1 MILIY
6 ESNGVAMI
14 VTRNRK
20 DGFINR
26 LYEIKEKKIK
36 IYSKNNK
43 MNILFLINIHE
54 RIFSCKFCILGSYIK
69 IHKVIAHIT

>member
-26 LYEIKEKKIK
+26 LYEIKEKKN
-36 IYSKNNK
+36 KN
-43 MNILFLINIHE
+43 LQ
-54 RIFSCKFCILGSYIK
+54 
-69 IHKVIAHIT
+69 